1 MIKLFS
7 DGGRLWAVRL
17 VFYGDRY
24 GLDNK
29 LVHDKILDG
38 KKDVLVEFYD
48 TRFLHD
54 NIGQFVSRYYAETLL
69 TGELRRCRYGYHR
82 KNNPDNWND
91 PPEGS
96 HPSCVWYGWRDHDN
110 FRFIREEEVE
120 WSVRIEPGGSIGLAA
135 MAEIA
140 NKKVTTPRQL
150 AELKKRLS
158 EADREFDPRPTN
170 EFLDR
175 TYSI

>member
-1 MIKLFS
+1 MIKLFN

-69 TGELRRCRYGYHR
+69 TGELRQPGRGLCLDG
-82 KNNPDNWND
+82 
-91 PPEGS
+91 G
-96 HPSCVWYGWRDHDN
+96 HPT
-110 FRFIREEEVE
+110 E
-120 WSVRIEPGGSIGLAA
+120 WSISAKTLPQILVWVRAQREASRSNPPIDRQWLSQYVGDMQKAWSEGDLH
-135 MAEIA
+135 
-140 NKKVTTPRQL
+140 KVDELLHDSEFNDRIYYTP
-150 AELKKRLS
+150 
-158 EADREFDPRPTN
+158 
-170 EFLDR
+170 
-175 TYSI
+175 